1 MVVASWPIIT
11 YGSSTGHDPIH
22 VRINHELDMHQNRI
36 WVVGLNLD
44 PTLFLKKVNG
54 GSIKIIRAIA
64 KATAPPS
71 LFGTDRRIA

>member
-22 VRINHELDMHQNRI
+22 VRINHDPDMHQNII
-36 WVVGLNLD
+36 WAEGLNLD

-54 GSIKIIRAIA
+54 GRIKMIRAIT
-64 KATAPPS
+64 KAIAPPS